1 MQRMQGM
8 MAGLSTSELTDYSK
22 RKVPEPLVPRSRIF
36 GIRERVDYAGDV
48 IGPLVEED
56 VRAAAAKI
64 RELDVESVAVTYLWS
79 FKNPAHEKRTAQM
92 RIVNFM
98 PPRFV
103 RSEISRL
110 WMICEASVDA
120 CRGQQKSMKRCNTGG
135 QLSD

>member
-8 MAGLSTSELTDYSK
+8 TAGLSTSELTDYSK

-92 RIVNFM
+92 RIVN
-98 PPRFV
+98 PNR
-103 RSEISRL
+103 
-110 WMICEASVDA
+110 
-120 CRGQQKSMKRCNTGG
+120 K
-135 QLSD
+135 